1 MPRSLLDRHYKNII
15 IIIII
20 IIIIVIEL
28 IWPFLCR
35 EAKGSVNSLVNLRG
49 QEDSLLGLF
58 DYVFTVT
65 LLLECRFGIIVIT
78 WLGNSISHFIRCE
91 KC

>member
-20 IIIIVIEL
+20 IIEL

-35 EAKGSVNSLVNLRG
+35 EAKGGVNRLVNLRG
-49 QEDSLLGLF
+49 QEDSPLGLF
-58 DYVFTVT
+58 ASLTMF
-65 LLLECRFGIIVIT
+65 LL
-78 WLGNSISHFIRCE
+78 SHSCSSVGSALLS
-91 KC
+91 